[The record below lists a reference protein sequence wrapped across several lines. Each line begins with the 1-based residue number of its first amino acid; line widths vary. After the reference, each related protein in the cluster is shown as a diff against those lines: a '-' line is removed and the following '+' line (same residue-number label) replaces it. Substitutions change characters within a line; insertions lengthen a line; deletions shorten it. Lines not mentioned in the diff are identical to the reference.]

1 MVIQHNMTSS
11 NANRQ
16 LGINTNNKK
25 KTVERLSSGYRI
37 NRAADDAAGL
47 SMSEKMRWSVRGLHQ
62 ASRNIE
68 DGSSLVQVADG
79 GMNEIHAILQRQRE
93 LAVQAGNDTNTPA
106 ERNAIQQEINA
117 LSVEITRIANDTTFN
132 SKHILNSEGNLIHG
146 PVNAD
151 TSVMTLVS
159 IPGTD
164 TGSGNIT
171 GMSATNAEGSIQSML
186 LYGGNNA
193 RTSWMEIVVE
203 TGGNSYTMRT
213 GSNTFPS
220 ANCVI
225 TNNILADGVES
236 TFTYSDDS
244 GNSIFELVRT
254 MTKMANP
261 SGNGGEVYK
270 MDFAIKNLTGQAMT
284 ASIEMEFDV
293 KFNPISGSSGSGDN
307 PKFLMDNDVDETVIQ
322 SSIKYP
328 DNNGHMPGIMNLYNE
343 DNPYLNAQCIIDGYG
358 ATRPDF
364 VKIGNYSQLL
374 GSGYRDGQSIRD
386 SGYAVG
392 WENISLGAG
401 GSSGTYTTM
410 YGVSD
415 PLRNPVLAGSHSTPV
430 ELNIQASDR
439 AHTAITIP
447 LVNCTAEKL
456 GVGALS
462 VMSFE
467 DAGASLDK
475 IDGAIDKVSE
485 HRSTMGAIYNRLE
498 KAKNNVDNIEEN
510 MQSAESRIR
519 DTDMTIEMVEYSKH
533 NILEQAGQS
542 VLAQA
547 GKMTEGVLELL
558 Q

>member
-25 KTVERLSSGYRI
+25 KTEERLSSGYRI

-358 ATRPDF
+358 STRPDF

-374 GSGYRDGQSIRD
+374 GNGYRDGQSIRD

-392 WENISLGAG
+392 WGNISLGAG

-415 PLRNPVLAGSHSTPV
+415 PLRNPVLVGSHSTPV

-456 GVGALS
+456 GVGTLS
-462 VMSFE
+462 VKSFE

-475 IDGAIDKVSE
+475 IDGAIDKVS
-485 HRSTMGAIYNRLE
+485 
-498 KAKNNVDNIEEN
+498 
-510 MQSAESRIR
+510 
-519 DTDMTIEMVEYSKH
+519 
-533 NILEQAGQS
+533 
-542 VLAQA
+542 
-547 GKMTEGVLELL
+547 
-558 Q
+558 